1 MAAIAVL
8 PFENLSDDKQN
19 TCRENRDQSHLK
31 IVSLDWA
38 FNEQLAFLTD
48 GPELSEPFWQFNQT
62 LLPLPPD
69 PNCIYLGTRRS
80 IASSSTT

>member
-31 IVSLDWA
+31 IVSLDWG

-48 GPELSEPFWQFNQT
+48 GPELSEPFWQFIR
-62 LLPLPPD
+62 LCCRCRP
-69 PNCIYLGTRRS
+69 IR
-80 IASSSTT
+80 IASISAPGGV